1 VLQAPQEQLVQL
13 DQQEFKV
20 RLDLRVLQVTLAQQ
34 VQPALRQL
42 SLDLPAQ
49 PALKVR
55 LAQQVQQDPQVQQVK
70 LAQLDQQVH
79 RAFKVRL
86 AHQGQLV

>member
-1 VLQAPQEQLVQL
+1 M
-13 DQQEFKV
+13 
-20 RLDLRVLQVTLAQQ
+20 LAQP

-55 LAQQVQQDPQVQQVK
+55 LDLRVQQDPQVQQVK

-79 RAFKVRL
+79 RVFKVRL
-86 AHQGQLV
+86 AQQGQLVQLVQQAHKVFKV